1 MDRERGWVGVAGEE
15 REGKADKRVSEA
27 DREGR
32 RGSLICLSQFS
43 TEELQGHR
51 LSQRKFPG
59 IPILIDDVWVQAL
72 KL

>member
-1 MDRERGWVGVAGEE
+1 MAGEE